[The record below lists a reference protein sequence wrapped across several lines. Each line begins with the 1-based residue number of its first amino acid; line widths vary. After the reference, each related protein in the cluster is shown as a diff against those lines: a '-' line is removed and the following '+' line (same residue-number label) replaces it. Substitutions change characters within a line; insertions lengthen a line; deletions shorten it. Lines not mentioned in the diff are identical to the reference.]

1 MINKYVLDEMINEA
15 GQSRQEKASE
25 YMEQKKVYITKVL
38 FDDSDNFEIKAK
50 VNGKNNIYDTYI
62 KIEDG
67 EIFDVECTCP
77 DYESHYGTC
86 KHILASMMEFENNPE
101 YIKIFTG
108 KESKDV
114 ALELDDVEINNKEE
128 QSITFRQLLDVF
140 YNELDD
146 EKKDTNLKNNIEKRS
161 VKIVPKMIID
171 KYYDDELRIEFKI
184 GQKQLYKLKNLT
196 EFYDNMMLES
206 YHKYGAKLE
215 FVHKEEVFEEES
227 IPMLNFILKYA
238 ELIKTGNN
246 SQSVYYRY
254 NKPFNETYINLSGT
268 GLDELF
274 EIMKDKY
281 IDAEDYNRDFQIKFE
296 DKEPNIKFDIE
307 ETAKDKYK
315 ISPNFDKNKYKVFF
329 GKKYAYILL
338 KNNLYRCSKQY
349 CNSITKI
356 INIFKYNYVND
367 IEFKKQDLSLLFSMV
382 VPKIKNSINT
392 KKIPQEDIEKFM
404 PKSLSTKIFLDYNDD
419 NNIIADVKFCYNDIE
434 FNPFKESEEP
444 SIAKDFFQEREVINM
459 FTNSGFLLD
468 QKEAKLIML
477 DDEKIFNF
485 LTVEIEEYMKKFE
498 VLVTEK
504 FRQKEV
510 KMPEITNLGVR
521 IENNLLEINLENVD
535 FELSELQN
543 ILTKYK
549 LKKKYHRL
557 KDGSFINLNE
567 NNDTIEFL
575 ENISKGVNLE
585 YDKLEKGKI
594 NVPMYRGLYLDELL
608 KKHNVENV
616 SKDKNYR
623 KFVNEIGKKDFE
635 QDVDLPKNFN
645 ASLREYQKTGY
656 NWLEGLEDYKLGG
669 VLADDMGLGKTIQM
683 LAVIQKY
690 KEDTK
695 KEDYKPSIVVCPSSL
710 TLNWRNE
717 ASKFTSLET
726 LPIRGSAEERK
737 LQIKNTN
744 IYDVVI
750 TSYDLLKRDI
760 EVYKQYDIQ
769 FKYIIADEAQYIK
782 NNNTQNAKAIKEI
795 KGETKYALTGTPIE
809 NSLSELWSIF
819 DFVMPGYLFSYKQ
832 FKDLY
837 ESPIVKQEDS
847 KAMERLK
854 MLISPFVLRRTKK
867 EVLTELPEKTITV
880 LNNEMQKEQQGL
892 YLAYL
897 AQAKVEAL
905 QEINEKGFEKSQI
918 KILALLTRLRQICCH
933 PRLFIENY
941 EGNSSKLDQCIEIIK
956 DGIESNHR
964 ILLFS
969 GFTSMFPMLEKEL
982 NKENI
987 KYFKLTGSTKV
998 GDRISMVDEF
1008 NANENIKVFLISLKA
1023 GGTGLNLTGAD
1034 MVIHYDPWWNL
1045 SAENQATDRTYR
1057 IGQKRNVQVYKLITK
1072 NSIEEKIYELQQKK
1086 AKLMDDMLSTKETFI
1101 SKLSKDE
1108 IMDLFK

>member
-1 MINKYVLDEMINEA
+1 MINEYVLDEMIDEA
-15 GQSRQEKASE
+15 GQAREEKA
-25 YMEQKKVYITKVL
+25 KKYVQSKRVNITKVIY
-38 FDDSDNFEIKAK
+38 DDSDNFELKASVK
-50 VNGKNNIYDTYI
+50 GTNNVYSTYI
-62 KIEDG
+62 KVEDG

-86 KHILASMMEFENNPE
+86 KHILASMMEFVNNPE
-101 YIKIFTG
+101 YIRIFTG
-108 KESKDV
+108 KDTPLV
-114 ALELDDVEINNKEE
+114 VELDENELNNKEE
-128 QSITFRQLLDVF
+128 QSSTFKELLNVF
-140 YNELDD
+140 YNEFDD
-146 EKKDTNLKNNIEKRS
+146 DKYENTKNNNIEKRS
-161 VKIVPKMIID
+161 VKIVPKMFID
-171 KYYDDELRIEFKI
+171 RYLNDGLKIEFKI

-196 EFYDNMMLES
+196 EFYDNMMLELN
-206 YHKYGAKLE
+206 HKYGAKLE
-215 FVHKEEVFEEES
+215 FVHKEDVFEESS

-238 ELIKTGNN
+238 ELIKIGNE
-246 SQSVYYRY
+246 SSGGYYRY
-254 NKPFNETYINLSGT
+254 SKPFSEGYINISSA

-281 IDAEDYNRDFQIKFE
+281 IDAEDYHGELQLKFE

-307 ETAKDKYK
+307 ETDHNRYK
-315 ISPNFDKNKYKVFF
+315 ISPNFDKNKYKVFI
-329 GKKYAYILL
+329 GKKYGYILL
-338 KNNLYRCSKQY
+338 KNSLYRCSKEF
-349 CNSITKI
+349 CSSMTKI

-392 KKIPQEDIEKFM
+392 KKIPKDDIEKFM

-444 SIAKDFFQEREVINM
+444 SIARDYFQEREVINM

-468 QKEAKLIML
+468 QEEAKLIIL

-498 VLVTEK
+498 VLATEK
-504 FRQKEV
+504 FKQKEV
-510 KMPEITNLGVR
+510 KMPEITNLGVK

-535 FELSELQN
+535 FDLSELQN

-575 ENISKGVNLE
+575 ENISAGINLE

-594 NVPMYRGLYLDELL
+594 NIPMYRGLYLDELL
-608 KKHNVENV
+608 KRHNVENV

-623 KFVNEIGKKDFE
+623 KFVNEIGKRDFE
-635 QDVDLPKNFN
+635 HDVELPKNFN

-717 ASKFTSLET
+717 AGKFTNLET
-726 LPIRGSAEERK
+726 LAIRGSAEERK
-737 LQIKNTN
+737 LQIKNIN
-744 IYDVVI
+744 LFDVVI

-897 AQAKVEAL
+897 SQAKVEAL

-982 NKENI
+982 KKENI
-987 KYFKLTGSTKV
+987 EYFKLTGSTKV

-1034 MVIHYDPWWNL
+1034 MVIHYDQWWNL

-1101 SKLSKDE
+1101 SRLSKDE